1 MKFGSYDTEGFYDE
15 LCYPDGTP
23 RPTAAPLFNRIN
35 ELPDGELVRRQRAAE
50 AAFYDNGI
58 TFAVYGAKEGK
69 DKIIPFDV
77 IPRIVSAEDWRHLE
91 AGLKQRT
98 QALNCFLNDVYGEQ
112 CILRDG
118 VVPESLVKT
127 CVAYREQCRGFRPP
141 RGIWAHV
148 TGTDLVRDTDG
159 TFYVL
164 EDNMRC
170 PSGVSYVLQN
180 RQILKRTFPQAF
192 ARCSVR
198 PVDEYCARLRAALE
212 YLAPDVEH
220 PRAVVL
226 TPGIYNS
233 AYYEHSFLAQQMGVD
248 LVEGSDLVVQDRK
261 VYARTTK
268 GLVQVHV
275 IYRRID
281 DDFLDPLCFRPDSC
295 LGVAGLMDAYKAG
308 NVALAN
314 APGCGVA
321 DDKAIYTFVP
331 EIIRYYLGEDALLPN
346 VPTFVCEREK
356 EMKHVLAHLDK
367 MVVKAASESGGYGM
381 LVGPK
386 ATVAEREAFREKI
399 LANPRNYIAQP
410 MISLSRVPCIVG
422 DGFEG
427 RHVDLRPY
435 IIQGQDIYVQP
446 GGLTRVALRKGS
458 IVVNSSQGGGCKDT
472 WVIAENEH
480 APEQGQARQWMEQQQ
495 QQ

>member
-1 MKFGSYDTEGFYDE
+1 MKFANYNTEGFYDE
-15 LCYPDGTP
+15 LCEPDGSP
-23 RPTAAPLFNRIN
+23 RSIAEPLFRRIN
-35 ELPDGELVRRQRAAE
+35 ELPEGELVRRQQAAE

-58 TFAVYGAKEGK
+58 TFAVYGSKEGK

-77 IPRIVSAEDWRHLE
+77 IPRIVSSEDWRHLE

-98 QALNCFLNDVYGEQ
+98 EALNCFLSDVYGDQ
-112 CILRDG
+112 KILRDG
-118 VVPESLVKT
+118 VVPESLVQT
-127 CVAYREQCRGFRPP
+127 CVAYRPQCRGFVPP
-141 RGIWAHV
+141 RGIWAHI
-148 TGTDLVRDTDG
+148 TGTDLVRDSDG

-180 RQILKRTFPQAF
+180 RQILKRTFPQVF
-192 ARCSVR
+192 ARCSIR

-220 PRAVVL
+220 PKVVVM

-233 AYYEHSFLAQQMGVD
+233 AYYEHSYLAQQMGVD
-248 LVEGSDLVVQDRK
+248 LVEGRDLIVQDDK
-261 VYARTTK
+261 VYSRTTK

-275 IYRRID
+275 IYRRVD
-281 DDFLDPLCFRPDSC
+281 DDFLDPETFRADSA
-295 LGVAGLMDAYKAG
+295 LGVPGLMRAYKAG

-321 DDKAIYTFVP
+321 DDKAIYTYVP
-331 EIIRYYLGEDALLPN
+331 EIIRYYLSQDAIIPN
-346 VPTFVCEREK
+346 VPTFVCERER
-356 EMKHVLAHLDK
+356 EMKHVVANLDK

-386 ATVAEREAFREKI
+386 ATTEEREAFKAKI

-410 MISLSRVPCIVG
+410 MVSLSRVPCIVG
-422 DGFEG
+422 DRYEG

-435 IIQGQDIYVQP
+435 IIQGRDIYVQP

-458 IVVNSSQGGGCKDT
+458 VVVNSSQGGGCKDT
-472 WVIAENEH
+472 WVLAENEH

-495 QQ
+495 Q

>member
-15 LCYPDGTP
+15 LCYPNGLP
-23 RPTAAPLFNRIN
+23 RPTAETLFKRIN
-35 ELPDGELVRRQRAAE
+35 ELPDGELARRQRAAE

-69 DKIIPFDV
+69 DKIIPFDL
-77 IPRIVSAEDWRHLE
+77 IPRIVPAEDWRHLE

-98 QALNCFLNDVYGEQ
+98 QALNCFLTDIYNDQ
-112 CILRDG
+112 KILRDK
-118 VVPESLVKT
+118 VVPESLVNT
-127 CVAYREQCRGFRPP
+127 CVAYREQCRNFLPP

-180 RQILKRTFPQAF
+180 RQILKRTFPQVF
-192 ARCSVR
+192 ERCSIR

-212 YLAPDVEH
+212 YLAPAVEK
-220 PRAVVL
+220 PKVVVL

-275 IYRRID
+275 IYRRVD

-295 LGVAGLMDAYKAG
+295 LGVAGLMEAYKAG

-331 EIIRYYLGEDALLPN
+331 DIIRYYLGEDAILPN
-346 VPTFVCEREK
+346 VPTFVCERER
-356 EMKHVLAHLDK
+356 EMKHVLANLDK
-367 MVVKAASESGGYGM
+367 MVVKATSESGGYGM

-386 ATVAEREAFREKI
+386 ASAAEREAFREKI

-410 MISLSRVPCIVG
+410 MISLSRVPCIVNG
-422 DGFEG
+422 GFEG

-435 IIQGQDIYVQP
+435 IVQGEDIYVQP
-446 GGLTRVALRKGS
+446 GGLTRVALKKGS
-458 IVVNSSQGGGCKDT
+458 VVVNSSQGGGCKDT
-472 WVIAENEH
+472 WVIAENAH

-495 QQ
+495 Q